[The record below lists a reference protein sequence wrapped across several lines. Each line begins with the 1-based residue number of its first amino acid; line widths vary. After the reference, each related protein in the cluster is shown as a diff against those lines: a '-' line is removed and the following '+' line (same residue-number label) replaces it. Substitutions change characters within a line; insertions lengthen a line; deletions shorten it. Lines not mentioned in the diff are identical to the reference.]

1 MTQRIAVGESPPRF
15 SFNTAREQG
24 LDFYRE
30 IKGRKTV
37 LLFLRYA
44 GCPLCQFKIVE
55 LMQDMERFRALG
67 AQVFVVLQSEPA
79 SVRAHLGERDMASK
93 IICDPQQALFRLY
106 GVGPGNVFQY
116 LTASVL
122 KKAWQAK
129 RRGFSHGM
137 KEGLEMQC
145 PATFIIN
152 SAGVV
157 RFVHYGRDIGDV
169 PENAELLERL
179 ASM

>member
-1 MTQRIAVGESPPRF
+1 MTQRIAAGDSPPRF

-30 IKGRKTV
+30 IKGGKTV
-37 LLFLRYA
+37 LFFLRYA
-44 GCPLCQFKIVE
+44 GCPLCQFKIAE

-79 SVRAHLGERDMASK
+79 TVRAHLGKRDMASR

-106 GVGPGNVFQY
+106 GVAPGNVFQY
-116 LTASVL
+116 LTPSVL

-129 RRGFSHGM
+129 RQGFSHGM
-137 KEGLEMQC
+137 KEGLEMQR
-145 PATFIIN
+145 PATFIID

-157 RFVHYGRDIGDV
+157 RFAHYGKDIGDV
-169 PENAELLERL
+169 PENADLLARL
-179 ASM
+179 GNM